1 MLWIANQREPAEFRE
16 WRRLNAQGVKDS
28 YGALPGD
35 VKRAVR
41 SALIKDQK
49 YLCAYTMKKIWLER
63 SHIEHVK
70 PQSKHRESDLDYCN
84 MLACYPGDREGKV
97 PYGAKFK
104 DDSEVEILNPHD
116 SKVDGEFRYASNG
129 EIIGNSELARQT
141 IEVLNLNHEQL
152 CADRRHIMQR
162 WKKQLVETKSG
173 LARCQ
178 RILADYDSAEQL
190 PEYYG
195 VIRQVLSDHAAHQ
208 AKRAQRINREKRE

>member
-16 WRRLNAQGVKDS
+16 WRRQNAKGVNYSYDS
-28 YGALPGD
+28 LPGD

-41 SALIKDQK
+41 LTLIKDQK
-49 YLCAYTMKKIWLER
+49 YLCAYTMKKIWLEK

-70 PQSKHRESDLDYCN
+70 PQSKHREFDLDYRN
-84 MLACYPGDREGKV
+84 MLACFPGDREGMV
-97 PYGAKFK
+97 PYGATYKK
-104 DDSEVEILNPHD
+104 DSAIEILNPHD
-116 SKVDGEFRYASNG
+116 PIVDDEFRYASNG

-173 LARCQ
+173 EARCQ
-178 RILADYDSAEQL
+178 RILEDYETADQL

-195 VIRQVLSDHAAHQ
+195 VIRQVLSDHAQHQ
-208 AKRAQRINREKRE
+208 AKRAQRLNREKRE